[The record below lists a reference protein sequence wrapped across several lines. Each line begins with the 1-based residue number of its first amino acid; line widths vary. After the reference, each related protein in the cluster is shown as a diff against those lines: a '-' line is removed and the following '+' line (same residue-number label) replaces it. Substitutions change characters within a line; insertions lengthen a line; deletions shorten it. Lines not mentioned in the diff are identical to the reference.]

1 MFLFPW
7 IEIFKSTEGAGP
19 QSPSCCTL
27 IFLQWPRTDIFGH
40 GPKKEAGVGQKREE
54 KKDTAGRRSCI
65 TCKCV

>member
-54 KKDTAGRRSCI
+54 KILQEDARASLASVFK
-65 TCKCV
+65 